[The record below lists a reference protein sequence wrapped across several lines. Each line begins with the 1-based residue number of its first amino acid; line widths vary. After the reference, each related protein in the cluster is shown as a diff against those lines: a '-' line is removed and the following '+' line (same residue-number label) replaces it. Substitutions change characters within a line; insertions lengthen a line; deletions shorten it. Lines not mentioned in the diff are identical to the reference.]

1 MRKPRVAF
9 LCVHNACRSQ
19 IAEALGRYYARDVFE
34 SWSAGTVVKARI
46 DPDAVRVMKQ
56 LYGIDMEETQ
66 KPKLLSALPQVDV
79 AVTMGCNVECPDV
92 PCRFREDW
100 GMEDPTGRGEEELV
114 RTIRRIEQKILE
126 LRDRLSQGE
135 QGRLPQS
142 GD

>member
-1 MRKPRVAF
+1 
-9 LCVHNACRSQ
+9 
-19 IAEALGRYYARDVFE
+19 
-34 SWSAGTVVKARI
+34 
-46 DPDAVRVMKQ
+46 
-56 LYGIDMEETQ
+56 
-66 KPKLLSALPQVDV
+66 
-79 AVTMGCNVECPDV
+79 MGCNVECPDV